1 MSSACPLDAPRCR
14 AAARCGGA
22 KRGLSPQLRR
32 LPCDQSLR
40 QDDELLPSGSVP
52 GRGSRSAAGH
62 ERQVRAARAPSPPAE
77 LDRAGR
83 PGASSLTAG
92 AVRTVARFALRAS
105 TARAAQ
111 LSATHN
117 LFGHH
122 VHLFFCRQPA
132 GAVPDVPAVRSR
144 RPEQPHVEGP
154 QLPFESRQLRDPLPR
169 LGQLVRDQ
177 MAQTIA
183 LGSDIC
189 VWAGHEL
196 AYLPLGE
203 AQSLR
208 ALDEP
213 KPVDRRRTVD
223 PVTTPAPV
231 DRLHQSRPFVVA
243 KSRGRN
249 ADQAR
254 QLADS
259 HLALDHGRDATPST
273 ALQGQARRCP
283 FVVDGA
289 PE

>member
-1 MSSACPLDAPRCR
+1 MVPVENIHPGPL
-14 AAARCGGA
+14 
-22 KRGLSPQLRR
+22 QLRTT
-32 LPCDQSLR
+32 
-40 QDDELLPSGSVP
+40 V
-52 GRGSRSAAGH
+52 H
-62 ERQVRAARAPSPPAE
+62 AE
-77 LDRAGR
+77 LDTTDRQR
-83 PGASSLTAG
+83 SSLTAG
-92 AVRTVARFALRAS
+92 AVRTVARFAVRAS

-111 LSATHN
+111 LSATRN

-122 VHLFFCRQPA
+122 VHLLFGGQPA
-132 GAVPDVPAVRSR
+132 GAVSDVPAVRSR

-189 VWAGHEL
+189 MWAGHEF
-196 AYLPLGE
+196 AYLPHRK

-208 ALDEP
+208 PLDKLEA
-213 KPVDRRRTVD
+213 VDRRPTVD

-231 DRLHQSRPFVVA
+231 GRLHQPRTFVVA

-259 HLALDHGRDATPST
+259 HLALHHGPDATPST
-273 ALQGQARRCP
+273 TLQGQARCP
-283 FVVDGA
+283 FMGGV